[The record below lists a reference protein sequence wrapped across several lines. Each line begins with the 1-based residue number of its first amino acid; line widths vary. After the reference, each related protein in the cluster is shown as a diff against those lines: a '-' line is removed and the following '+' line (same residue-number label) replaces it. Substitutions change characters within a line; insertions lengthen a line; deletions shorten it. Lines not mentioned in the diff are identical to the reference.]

1 MSSSVGARFLAAMAK
16 ALREVRLE
24 AIVVGNTASILNGA
38 PVITEDVD
46 LLVRDTSLNRKKL
59 QRFAVLLG
67 GSAPTPMSE
76 LSRTERIYGAAVLI
90 DILYDRL
97 PPRLRFEAVRSRAER
112 MVVGGETLTVAALG
126 DVIRSKEAAD
136 RPKDRAVLPILR
148 DTLAVKRA
156 LAKR

>member
-1 MSSSVGARFLAAMAK
+1 MSSSDGAKFLK
-16 ALREVRLE
+16 ALARALRDTKLE

-59 QRFAVLLG
+59 QRLAQLLG
-67 GSAPTPMSE
+67 GSSPVPVSDLA
-76 LSRTERIYGAAVLI
+76 RTERIYGAAVQV
-90 DILYDRL
+90 DILYDRI
-97 PPRLRFEAVRSRAER
+97 PPRMSFESVRSRAER
-112 MVVGGETLTVAALG
+112 MTIGGESLMVAALG
-126 DVIRSKEAAD
+126 DVIRSKEAAN